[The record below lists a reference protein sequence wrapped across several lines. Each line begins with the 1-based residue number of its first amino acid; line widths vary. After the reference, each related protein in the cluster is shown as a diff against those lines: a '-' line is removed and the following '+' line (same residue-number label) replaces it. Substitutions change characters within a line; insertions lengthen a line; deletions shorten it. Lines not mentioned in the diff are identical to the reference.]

1 MPTQATTASRK
12 STARSAATTTRRA
25 AVKKTPD
32 AIALLRADHKKV
44 NDLFEQFKK
53 TRSAAKKKQIVSEI
67 CLELTVHAQIEEEI
81 LYPEVQAAL
90 KDKEM
95 VPEARVEH
103 QSVKDLIAAVEGVEP
118 DGEDYDA
125 KVTVMGEW
133 VKHHVK
139 EEQNEMFPK
148 VKKSKLDLVDMGER
162 LQQRKEELMAEKMS
176 GEALP
181 H

>member
-1 MPTQATTASRK
+1 MPSQVTPAGRK
-12 STARSAATTTRRA
+12 TTTRA
-25 AVKKTPD
+25 ATKKTPD

-44 NDLFEQFKK
+44 NDLFEQFDKA
-53 TRSAAKKKQIVSEI
+53 RSAAKKKQLVAQI

-90 KDKEM
+90 KDKEL

-103 QSVKDLIAAVEGVEP
+103 QSIKDLIAAVEGAEP

-148 VKKSKLDLVDMGER
+148 AKKSRLDLAEMGER
-162 LQQRKEELMAEKMS
+162 LQQRKEELMAEH
-176 GEALP
+176 GAR